1 MSIQNIILIF
11 IEKGRQLSKIS
22 LDDETKYDTKT
33 VASAVNM
40 YFR

>member
-11 IEKGRQLSKIS
+11 IEKGQLSKIS